1 MSFDQRV
8 IDRFAACAW
17 IALHGEPHDEESLA
31 EYRRQIA
38 REYARREERQKVRQ
52 GALPLG

>member
-1 MSFDQRV
+1 MT
-8 IDRFAACAW
+8 IPERFAACAW
-17 IALHGEPHDEESLA
+17 LALFGEPHDEESLA

>member
-8 IDRFAACAW
+8 TAHFAHCAW
-17 IALHGEPHDEESLA
+17 LALHSEPHTPESLA